1 MSILKSDSGKELIVT
16 CRCGCDDGLH
26 IRIDHDE
33 DSDDFCYMSL
43 LNNNFYRDQNKNI
56 RYVVW
61 EKLKKIW
68 FIIRGKDFYYSD
80 ILMTRQDFEI
90 FREYINGVK

>member
-1 MSILKSDSGKELIVT
+1 MSILKSGDGKELIVT
-16 CRCGCDDGLH
+16 CKCGCDNGLH

-43 LNNNFYRDQNKNI
+43 LNNNFYRDQGKKI
-56 RYVVW
+56 RYVVC

-68 FIIRGKDFYYSD
+68 CIIRGKDFYYSD
-80 ILMTRQDFEI
+80 ILMTRQDFEE
-90 FREYINGVK
+90 FREYIDKV